1 MKWSRIKGFA
11 PNNRMNNNPLSPYV
25 KKAKESLSRRVNDTR
40 IRDLARDVAGRS
52 VLNADE
58 QPIVFFNASTRL
70 GGLSLN
76 AGFSLITAW
85 GLRLAG
91 IPVIHFVCKA
101 GMSRCVLGTDRDHLE
116 KDPPCK
122 KCVAHSQIEYENART
137 VWFEYDQDTKVKQA
151 VDGLSILEL
160 EDFSYGTLPLGK
172 LVMPALRWELRK
184 HHLTDDE
191 ATRFL
196 FREFILSAW
205 NVALNFSKLLDQINP
220 RVVIVFNGQF
230 FPEATVRYIAKERG
244 IRTIAHEVGML
255 PFTAFFTDGEATAY
269 PIDIPEGYTL
279 SDEQNR
285 QLDSY
290 LEKRFQGNF
299 KMAGVQFWQGM
310 KGLSPE
316 LLEKIGRFKQT
327 VPVFTNVI
335 FDTSQPH
342 SNVVFPD
349 MFTWLDKVVALAKE
363 HPETLFVIR
372 AHPDELRP
380 GTAKQ
385 SRETVRDWVRLN
397 RADALAN
404 IHFIDALEYVSSY
417 ELIQRSKFV
426 MVYNSSIGLEAAI
439 MGAPVLSAGRS
450 RYTRYPTVFFPP
462 SISEYIE
469 KAHEMLRSDK
479 ISVPPEFVANSR
491 KFLYFQ
497 LFKTALP
504 FSDFLEEGIRPGLV
518 LMKKFPI
525 TLLSPENSETMKV
538 VLNGL
543 TEDKPFLLGE

>member
-1 MKWSRIKGFA
+1 
-11 PNNRMNNNPLSPYV
+11 
-25 KKAKESLSRRVNDTR
+25 
-40 IRDLARDVAGRS
+40 
-52 VLNADE
+52 
-58 QPIVFFNASTRL
+58 
-70 GGLSLN
+70 
-76 AGFSLITAW
+76 
-85 GLRLAG
+85 
-91 IPVIHFVCKA
+91 
-101 GMSRCVLGTDRDHLE
+101 MSRCVLGTDRDHLE

-122 KCVAHSQIEYENART
+122 KCIAHSQTEYENART
-137 VWFEYDQDTKVKQA
+137 VWFNYEPDDKLKQA
-151 VDGLSILEL
+151 MAGLSITAL
-160 EDFSYGTLPLGK
+160 EDLSYGNLPLGA

-191 ATRFL
+191 PTRFL
-196 FREFILSAW
+196 YREFILSAW
-205 NVALNFSKLLDQINP
+205 NVAQNFTKLLEQITP
-220 RVVIVFNGQF
+220 QAVIVFNGQF

-269 PIDIPEGYTL
+269 PIDIPESYTL
-279 SDEQNR
+279 SAEQD
-285 QLDSY
+285 QKLDGY

-299 KMAGVQFWQGM
+299 KMAGIQFWQGM
-310 KGLSPE
+310 KGLSPD
-316 LLEKIGRFKQT
+316 LLKKMASFKQT

-349 MFTWLDKVVALAKE
+349 MFTWLDQVLAMAKE

-385 SRETVRDWVRLN
+385 SRETVRDWVKKSK
-397 RADALAN
+397 AASLAN

-417 ELIQRSKFV
+417 ELIQKSKFV

-439 MGAPVLSAGRS
+439 MGAAVLSAGRS
-450 RYTRYPTVFFPP
+450 RYTRYPTVFFPQTIP
-462 SISEYIE
+462 EYIE
-469 KAHEMLRSDK
+469 KAEEMLRSDK
-479 ISVPPEFVANSR
+479 ISVPPEFVTNSR

-497 LFKTALP
+497 LFKTGLP
-504 FSDFLEEGIRPGLV
+504 FGEFLEEGIRPGLV

-525 TLLSPENSETMKV
+525 TQLSPEHSETMRV
-538 VLNGL
+538 ILDGL
-543 TEDKPFLLGE
+543 TGNKPFMLGD